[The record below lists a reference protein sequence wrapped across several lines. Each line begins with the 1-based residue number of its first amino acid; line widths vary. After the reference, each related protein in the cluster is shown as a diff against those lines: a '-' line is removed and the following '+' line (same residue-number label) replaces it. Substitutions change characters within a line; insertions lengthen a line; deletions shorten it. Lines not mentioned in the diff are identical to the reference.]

1 MRKNKNNTR
10 ILRHHNDEID
20 PKKEGLR
27 YKRFLGK
34 NLNIENDF
42 LENSEINFKKSCKTE
57 QKTINKPIKE
67 TNIMSHEKTFKPEV
81 QKSIKIETKLMSNE
95 PQYLSL
101 AELSVEYWNFFKDLM
116 KS

>member
-42 LENSEINFKKSCKTE
+42 FRK
-57 QKTINKPIKE
+57 
-67 TNIMSHEKTFKPEV
+67 
-81 QKSIKIETKLMSNE
+81 
-95 PQYLSL
+95 
-101 AELSVEYWNFFKDLM
+101 
-116 KS
+116 